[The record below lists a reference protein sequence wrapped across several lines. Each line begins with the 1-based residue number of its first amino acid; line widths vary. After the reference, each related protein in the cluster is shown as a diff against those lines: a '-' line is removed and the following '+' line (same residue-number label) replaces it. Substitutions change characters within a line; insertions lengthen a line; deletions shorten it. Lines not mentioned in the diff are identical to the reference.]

1 MKRLST
7 FMKRIMSV
15 SLLLAMS
22 VGVYADKDI
31 YQDQLLFHCF
41 DDGTAEV
48 RRSYYHDTREMDI
61 VIPET
66 VEADGKTYTV
76 TSIGDGCEARP

>member
-22 VGVYADKDI
+22 VGVYADI
-31 YQDQLLFHCF
+31 NGGH
-41 DDGTAEV
+41 T
-48 RRSYYHDTREMDI
+48 DTPVSGD
-61 VIPET
+61 PAT
-66 VEADGKTYTV
+66 
-76 TSIGDGCEARP
+76 GDGEQTLYSTKLFLTTDWQRSSLSICGL

>member
-22 VGVYADKDI
+22 VGVYADI
-31 YQDQLLFHCF
+31 TGVY
-41 DDGTAEV
+41 T
-48 RRSYYHDTREMDI
+48 DTPVSGD
-61 VIPET
+61 PAT
-66 VEADGKTYTV
+66 
-76 TSIGDGCEARP
+76 GDGE